1 MLLSNHIFDNIQIL
15 KGKPGADEEQPPED
29 EAQPPVAPVSAP
41 AKAPPQLVATSDL
54 SVEQVRTTLQLIN
67 KMLRKQA
74 QPTELAALLKI
85 KEVREILEL
94 HKVNPKE
101 SSERIQQYQ
110 KDLAARLRSHE
121 RSKREAVDEVGPVSE
136 SGSIAAAKKPRVEEV
151 VSSEPVE
158 PELPKTEKRRPRKT
172 LTGILSQSELAVP
185 PTAVPDA
192 KEFNVAWIQY
202 FFQLMCSRIP
212 FFSDKNVLLSGPSRT
227 YVEESEDQRVFV
239 DGLSSTEIVLL
250 LNFVYDLEANLRES
264 SAKGSIIVP
273 NKAWYINSM
282 GDPLDSGLLEA
293 WFFSSQAQCATCA
306 LRFANRKL
314 LTIHHDYHFH
324 KYTVSQRRRRGLEN
338 NFRGWMETP
347 QEFIGSKELPFGFE
361 LYDKLDFVLNDPS
374 SLPFL
379 ASIGLVTPNKPSEQ
393 NVDMKESSALS
404 RTESHTARTVTENQL
419 IAHSLLPD
427 SVPVDEIMN
436 RCMECG
442 EAFEKQWIGEP
453 VDMAVF
459 RDALAIAVGGSAPL
473 LFHWPIKTAALSSSA
488 QDVEEEPEPDEKVQD
503 YKIDASNAAQDQRF
517 VNALLF
523 HKTCFAANDSLKNRK
538 YHMKLLSET
547 PQVGISLL
555 RPPPDQ
561 IEPAVL
567 EEIDEDIA
575 EETSD

>member
-1 MLLSNHIFDNIQIL
+1 M
-15 KGKPGADEEQPPED
+15 
-29 EAQPPVAPVSAP
+29 PVPAP
-41 AKAPPQLVATSDL
+41 AVKATLQLVSTEDL

-85 KEVREILEL
+85 KEVREILDL

-110 KDLAARLRSHE
+110 KDLAARLRAHD
-121 RSKREAVDEVGPVSE
+121 RSKRGVGDDQHPASVEDGGAATAISKKARLE
-136 SGSIAAAKKPRVEEV
+136 EPTAKSGSVEEAA
-151 VSSEPVE
+151 EPGKAPQKPVH
-158 PELPKTEKRRPRKT
+158 RPRKI

-185 PTAVPDA
+185 PSSLPDS
-192 KEFNVAWIQY
+192 KEFNVEWIQY

-212 FFSDKNVLLSGPSRT
+212 FFSDSKVLLSGPSRT

-250 LNFVYDLEANLRES
+250 LNFVFDLESHLRAS
-264 SAKGSIIVP
+264 NAKGSVIVP
-273 NKAWYINSM
+273 NNAWYIHSM

-293 WFFSSQAQCATCA
+293 WYFSSQAQCATCA

-361 LYDKLDFVLNDPS
+361 LYDKLDSMLNDAS
-374 SLPFL
+374 SQSFF
-379 ASIGLVTPNKPSEQ
+379 ASIGLAASEKRDDNVEMKDASSLVGISSNK
-393 NVDMKESSALS
+393 KESHS
-404 RTESHTARTVTENQL
+404 ARTVTARQIISEN
-419 IAHSLLPD
+419 LLPD
-427 SVPVDEIMN
+427 SVPVDEIMD

-442 EAFEKQWIGEP
+442 EAFEKQWVGEP

-459 RDALAIAVGGSAPL
+459 TNALAIAVGGSSPL
-473 LFHWPIKTAALSSSA
+473 LFHWPIKTAASSGGA
-488 QDVEEEPEPDEKVQD
+488 QDVEEEEPEEKLQD
-503 YKIDASNAAQDQRF
+503 YKIDASNASLDHRF

-523 HKTCFAANDSLKNRK
+523 HKTCFTANEKLKNRE

-547 PQVGISLL
+547 AQVGLSSL
-555 RPPPDQ
+555 RPPAEAA
-561 IEPAVL
+561 EPAVL
-567 EEIDEDIA
+567 EEIDEDVA
-575 EETSD
+575 EMTSD